1 MTSPGGAEIKEIA
14 MSSDEPLLV
23 LDGVSMAFGGVTALR
38 EVSLVIQR
46 GEVCGIIGPNGAGK
60 STLFSIIA
68 GSVLATAGRVVF
80 CGADISRLPMYE
92 RARIGIARTFQL
104 AHTFDSMSV
113 EDNVLVGAEDH
124 ARFDIGAAIIRS
136 SPFVAKLADA
146 RGRAGDAMAAV
157 GITGIAHL
165 PASQLTYGQQRL
177 VTTARALAA
186 RPQLLLLDEP
196 AAGLSIGDIEFLCGA
211 VLRARSYGTTVLV
224 VEHNVE
230 MIMRLCDHLVVMHL
244 GEKIGD
250 GKPDDVRQSERVVEA
265 YVGA

>member
-1 MTSPGGAEIKEIA
+1 MTSPGGTKIEELA
-14 MSSDEPLLV
+14 MSADEPLLA
-23 LDGVSMAFGGVTALR
+23 LDAISKSFGGVMALR
-38 EVSLVIQR
+38 EVSLVIPR

-68 GSVLATAGRVVF
+68 GSVLPTTGRIVF

-124 ARFDIGAAIIRS
+124 TSFDIGAAIHS
-136 SPFVAKLADA
+136 GPFVATLADA
-146 RGRAGDAMAAV
+146 RLRAGDAMAAV

-165 PASQLTYGQQRL
+165 SASQLTYGQQRL
-177 VTTARALAA
+177 VATARALAA
-186 RPQLLLLDEP
+186 RPKLLLLDEP
-196 AAGLSIGDIEFLCGA
+196 AAGLSIGDIEFLCSA

-250 GKPDDVRQSERVVEA
+250 GEPDDVRQSERVVEA
-265 YVGA
+265 YVGS